1 MAKMKKGGLKALVLG
16 LDGAAWEV
24 IEPLFRDGQLP
35 NLRRLMKRG
44 THGRLRSTIPNMS
57 APAWGAFMTG
67 KNPGQL
73 GVYDFYTYDPSKYSF
88 LEPSL
93 ITSAPMAGQ
102 SLWDILGRLEY
113 RVGVITVPVTYPPWE
128 VNGFMI
134 SGYPCPDTRRN
145 HTYPPELAEE
155 IAECCNWRA
164 DTQRTAT
171 LEELAGM
178 GQQMMI
184 QRTDLALRLFR
195 RHPCDFLCLVLG
207 ATDMAQ
213 HYFWKYSAP
222 GQGGEGCDRTV
233 LGDVI
238 PSIYRQA
245 DKCLERLLEICEEE
259 TAVIVLSDHGG
270 GPAADRAVNTNV
282 WLRQMGLLQVARER
296 QLMTSISQRM
306 LRLVKSRF
314 RRWIRI
320 RRWLPSALRHRV
332 RQVSFNVASVDW
344 TRTQAYR
351 FPMSPPAE
359 GLVINVAGRQPQ
371 GIVQPGREY
380 ERVRSRLMEQ
390 VSQLRDEVTG
400 EKLVSAVYRR
410 EDLYHGEHAHRAPD
424 LVILLKEGYR
434 GGTGLQG
441 PLVTPYELGQVNG
454 QHTLDGIF
462 IAAGPDFKAD
472 HRLDGAHILDVAPTL
487 LHALGVPIPEDMDGR
502 VLDDLFRGTYLQD
515 HPVRYSRALGPS
527 GSPEGELTAEEEE
540 TMKEKLRS
548 LGYLS

>member
-1 MAKMKKGGLKALVLG
+1 VPKTGLKTLVLG
-16 LDGAAWEV
+16 LDGATWEV
-24 IEPLFRDGQLP
+24 IDTLFDDGQLDH
-35 NLRRLMKRG
+35 LRRLMKRG
-44 THGRLRSTIPNMS
+44 TWASLRSTIPNMS

-67 KNPGQL
+67 KNPGKL
-73 GVYDFYTYDPSKYSF
+73 GVYDFYTYDPTKYSF

-93 ITSAPMAGQ
+93 ITSAPMSGQ
-102 SLWDILGRLEY
+102 SLWDILGRLDY
-113 RVGVITVPVTYPPWE
+113 RVGVITVPVTYPPWK

-145 HTYPPELAEE
+145 HTYPPELADE

-171 LEELAGM
+171 LEELARM
-178 GQQMMI
+178 GEQMMV
-184 QRTDLALRLFR
+184 QRTDLALRLHQQ
-195 RHPCDFLCLVLG
+195 HPCDFLCLVLG
-207 ATDMAQ
+207 ATDMAH
-213 HYFWKYSAP
+213 HYFWSYSAP
-222 GQGGEGCDRTV
+222 GHDRRAADDNL

-238 PSIYRQA
+238 PRIYRQA
-245 DKCLERLLEICEEE
+245 DQCLGRLLEICGPD
-259 TAVIVLSDHGG
+259 TRVIVLSDHGG

-282 WLRQMGLLQVARER
+282 WLRQMGLLEVARER
-296 QLMTSISQRM
+296 QLVASM
-306 LRLVKSRF
+306 SRRVLQLLKRRI

-320 RRWLPSALRHRV
+320 RRWLPDALRHRV
-332 RQVSFNVASVDW
+332 RQVSFNVASIDW
-344 TRTQAYR
+344 SRTQAYR

-380 ERVRSRLMEQ
+380 EQIRSRLMEQ
-390 VSQLRDEVTG
+390 LGQLRDEVSG

-410 EDLYHGEHAHRAPD
+410 EDLYSGEYAHQAPD
-424 LVILLKEGYR
+424 LVVLLKEGYR

-441 PLVTPYELGQVNG
+441 PLVTPYPLGQVNG
-454 QHTLDGIF
+454 QHTLDGILV
-462 IAAGPDFKAD
+462 AAGPDFRKD
-472 HRLDGAHILDVAPTL
+472 HHLEGAHILDVAPTI

-502 VLDDLFRGTYLQD
+502 VLADLFGENYLQN
-515 HPVRYSRALGPS
+515 HPVRYSRPLGPS
-527 GSPEGELTAEEEE
+527 GAPEGELTAEEEE